1 MAKENVSLDSR
12 VKKKDETR
20 NYVLEELKHDLIS
33 EKHKISSF
41 NFCIC
46 FDSWCSCSSCIVS
59 SVVGI
64 KICAKN
70 E

>member
-20 NYVLEELKHDLIS
+20 NYVLEELKS